1 VVSQARLLG
10 ENNFAALR
18 ASVEMS
24 LSQFLHHSMEWIA
37 QSGWVGVGWFI
48 LLYTL
53 TCVFFLPGSILTIGA
68 GAVYGF
74 WFSTALVA
82 VSSTVGAAVNFL
94 TSRYLVR
101 DWMQRRIG
109 QDAKF
114 RALEKAVSSAG
125 SRMILISRLSPIIP
139 HSLFSYAA
147 GLMRISFWRFTLASF
162 VGFLPPS
169 AAYTYVGAIVGKAV
183 RTSAGV
189 TPHDPV
195 TWAFYG
201 VGLAATLAVTV
212 IATRVARRTWRAYY
226 AERTP
231 ENHEPG
237 GSGSRRRFR
246 SSPLESGAKIK
257 EIR

>member
-1 VVSQARLLG
+1 
-10 ENNFAALR
+10 
-18 ASVEMS
+18 
-24 LSQFLHHSMEWIA
+24 MEWIA
-37 QSGWVGVGWFI
+37 HSGWVGVSWFI
-48 LLYTL
+48 FSTRSRVSSFYP
-53 TCVFFLPGSILTIGA
+53 VPILTIGA

-74 WFSTALVA
+74 WFSTALVT

-109 QDAKF
+109 QNAKF
-114 RALEKAVSSAG
+114 RALEKAVSLAG
-125 SRMILISRLSPIIP
+125 SRMILISRMSPIIP
-139 HSLFSYAA
+139 HSLVSYAA

-189 TPHDPV
+189 SPHDPV

-201 VGLAATLAVTV
+201 VGLAAT
-212 IATRVARRTWRAYY
+212 
-226 AERTP
+226 
-231 ENHEPG
+231 
-237 GSGSRRRFR
+237 
-246 SSPLESGAKIK
+246 SP
-257 EIR
+257 

>member
-1 VVSQARLLG
+1 
-10 ENNFAALR
+10 
-18 ASVEMS
+18 MS
-24 LSQFLHHSMEWIA
+24 LSEFLHHSMEWIA
-37 QSGWVGVGWFI
+37 HSGWVGAGWFI

-109 QDAKF
+109 QNAKF
-114 RALEKAVSSAG
+114 RALEKAVSLEG
-125 SRMILISRLSPIIP
+125 WRMILISRMSPIIP
-139 HSLFSYAA
+139 HSLVSYAA
-147 GLMRISFWRFTLASF
+147 GLIQISFWRFTLASF

-169 AAYTYVGAIVGKAV
+169 AAYTYVGAMVGKAL

-201 VGLAATLAVTV
+201 LGLVATVAVTA
-212 IATRVARRTWRAYY
+212 ITTRVARRSWSAYY
-226 AERTP
+226 AERKLDGETP
-231 ENHEPG
+231 EEDYQQR
-237 GSGSRRRFR
+237 GSGSRREFR
-246 SSPLESGAKIK
+246 SFPLEGEAKIE

>member
-1 VVSQARLLG
+1 VVSQAQLLG

-109 QDAKF
+109 QNAKF

-139 HSLFSYAA
+139 HSLVSYAA

-212 IATRVARRTWRAYY
+212 IATRVARRTWGAYY

-231 ENHEPG
+231 ENH
-237 GSGSRRRFR
+237 
-246 SSPLESGAKIK
+246 GAGRLRKSTGISQFPS
-257 EIR
+257 